1 MSVVSGGDEPAP
13 FSSRNTDLAD
23 MQAIQEFIDE
33 GVVAAVLNVIK
44 SGKEATVYRC
54 RAGRGVGPRFVAA
67 KVYHAASFRNFG
79 NAAVYSE
86 GREIRNG
93 QIRRAVAKRS
103 DFGREAASAIWVN
116 REFDA
121 LTALFDAGADV
132 PEPFFATDRAILMEY
147 VGDAESAAVQLQE
160 ADMDREHAEALLDRL
175 LWNVELWLDNWHIH
189 ADLSAFN
196 ILCWQDGLKVID
208 FPQALD
214 PRFAP
219 PAHRLL
225 GRDVGNVARYFARYG
240 IPFDAEAFTDELWAR
255 FRHGDLG

>member
-1 MSVVSGGDEPAP
+1 MSIVPGGSEPAP

-33 GVVAAVLNVIK
+33 GVVASVLNVVK

-67 KVYHAASFRNFG
+67 KVYHAAGFRNFG

-93 QIRRAVAKRS
+93 QVRRAIAKRS
-103 DFGREAASAIWVN
+103 QFGREAGAAIWVN

-132 PEPFFATDRAILMEY
+132 PEPFFATDRAILMEF
-147 VGDAESAAVQLQE
+147 VGDAESAAVQLQN
-160 ADMDREHAEALLDRL
+160 ATMDREHAESILDRL
-175 LWNVELWLDNWHIH
+175 LWNIELWLDNWYVH

-196 ILCWQDGLKVID
+196 ILCWQGDVKVID

-214 PRFAP
+214 PRMAP
-219 PAHRLL
+219 PARRLL

-240 IPFDAEAFTDELWAR
+240 LSLDAEAFTDQLWDR
-255 FRHGDLG
+255 FRHGELG